1 MKIKAK
7 RLFLS
12 LGWNNLKG
20 KKEIKKY
27 KKLEHH
33 KSCVLIVLLHCLM
46 MNYHQL
52 FNPPPLQPPIH
63 PVFSK
68 IPSVFAVLYLAAFKV
83 QKGFHS
89 DVAYINFSLFS
100 VWLTERDSQ
109 EWIIV

>member
-12 LGWNNLKG
+12 PGWNNLKG
-20 KKEIKKY
+20 KKKNLK
-27 KKLEHH
+27 HH
-33 KSCVLIVLLHCLM
+33 KSCVLIDLLHCLM
-46 MNYHQL
+46 MNYHQPPHPTTPPTRPA
-52 FNPPPLQPPIH
+52 FN
-63 PVFSK
+63 K